1 MKEILIKELEKLR
14 QIALESDNQYYQAIL
29 GCMKWII
36 NDEVATKEFLVILA
50 KFSAKYYVMNKMADN
65 MDELKRNALLRSIMS
80 KQLDELLED
89 MKIEKGEGENLE
101 E

>member
-36 NDEVATKEFLVILA
+36 NDEVATKKFLVVLA
-50 KFSAKYYVMNKMADN
+50 KFSTKYYVMNKMAAD
-65 MDELKRNALLRSIMS
+65 MDELKRNSLLRSMIS
-80 KQLDELLED
+80 KQLDELLAD
-89 MKIEKGEGENLE
+89 EK
-101 E
+101 